1 MPSRHLTLTNRRGL
15 HARAAT
21 KLVQCCQ
28 PFDASVTVSRGN
40 QQADAGNIMSL
51 LILAAPCGTELEVCA
66 EGEEADA
73 ALEAITRLFEARFEE
88 DG

>member
-1 MPSRHLTLTNRRGL
+1 MPSRKLTLTNRRGL

-28 PFDASVTVSRGN
+28 PFDARVTVHRDG

-51 LILAAPCGTELEVCA
+51 LILAAPCGTELEVHTQ
-66 EGEEADA
+66 GKEADA
-73 ALEAITRLFEARFEE
+73 ALEAISALFEARFDE
-88 DG
+88 DA